1 MLWHFFGSLNPCF
14 PQVLWWFC
22 FYICHLFLK
31 ILALKVH
38 KLSRGLYF
46 WGLCLTH
53 WDSHEALPCQEEPVE
68 DPELCSL
75 SRHLLLALIWVEIHL
90 FQWIWVWRNRTTA
103 GARAGVC
110 RAGKYS
116 PPLSSDFGIHCSRL
130 FLEQLWVKIQTPEN
144 WWKLHVQITYNSG
157 VSLRFPVPLF
167 LGGPCAIL
175 WLQQVWEGSSSP
187 FIYSG
192 MEKIGKLS
200 GDASKAWEL
209 CSGASSGMWWL
220 LIGSL
225 NYLNSDDRS
234 FILEPC
240 FRSLSAAFLG
250 LLHFKPHPWSIQRVP
265 GFHCSEPNSVFRLS
279 L

>member
-22 FYICHLFLK
+22 LYICHLFLK

-38 KLSRGLYF
+38 KLSWGLYF

-116 PPLSSDFGIHCSRL
+116 PPSAVTLGSIAPGYSWSSSGSRFKPLKIDENFMCKSPITVGSAWGSLCPFFG
-130 FLEQLWVKIQTPEN
+130 
-144 WWKLHVQITYNSG
+144 
-157 VSLRFPVPLF
+157 
-167 LGGPCAIL
+167 GGPCAHPVTAAGL
-175 WLQQVWEGSSSP
+175 GRFKQPLYLFWDGKDGKAEWWCQQGVGALQWS
-187 FIYSG
+187 
-192 MEKIGKLS
+192 
-200 GDASKAWEL
+200 
-209 CSGASSGMWWL
+209 L
-220 LIGSL
+220 LR
-225 NYLNSDDRS
+225 DVM
-234 FILEPC
+234 
-240 FRSLSAAFLG
+240 AANWI
-250 LLHFKPHPWSIQRVP
+250 P
-265 GFHCSEPNSVFRLS
+265 
-279 L
+279 

>member
-22 FYICHLFLK
+22 LYICHLFLK

-38 KLSRGLYF
+38 KLSWGLYF

-75 SRHLLLALIWVEIHL
+75 SRHLLLALIWVEIQL

-116 PPLSSDFGIHCSRL
+116 PPSAVTLGSIAPGYSWSSSGSRFKPLKIDENFMCKSPITVGSAWGSLCPFFG
-130 FLEQLWVKIQTPEN
+130 
-144 WWKLHVQITYNSG
+144 G
-157 VSLRFPVPLF
+157 VPVP
-167 LGGPCAIL
+167 IL

-192 MEKIGKLS
+192 MEKMGKLS

-240 FRSLSAAFLG
+240 FRSLPAAFLG